1 MKPEATYNLVPTKED
16 NIKKYI
22 KENDIHDNPVDLLLF
37 ESIELLRQVIDFVDR
52 KGTDLNQ
59 FRFRID
65 NFNDLLD
72 NIRASI
78 NQLNEDDCNDQI
90 YNFLK
95 KTSCIDNVK
104 IYLIERNANLYEL
117 QQEVQTTVNKYSP
130 YIDTL
135 IEEMRECK
143 HDDEFKRHKQLKE
156 IADELFFRKFDKSK
170 PDVEK
175 FLMEARNYTVFRF
188 KPYPDTNLYALH
200 SNAPEYIKFVKENNT
215 SDEELMYMYNYI
227 CKSF

>member
-1 MKPEATYNLVPTKED
+1 MKPEATYSLAPTKEN

-52 KGTDLNQ
+52 KGTDLDQ

-65 NFNDLLD
+65 NFNDLLG

-78 NQLNEDDCNDQI
+78 NQLNEDECNDEI
-90 YNFLK
+90 HNFLK
-95 KTSCIDNVK
+95 KASCIDNVK
-104 IYLIERNANLYEL
+104 IYLMSKNANLYEL

-130 YIDTL
+130 YIDTS
-135 IEEMRECK
+135 IEEMRVGK
-143 HDDEFKRHKQLKE
+143 HDGEFKRHKQLKE
-156 IADELFFRKFDKSK
+156 IADELFYRKFDNSK
-170 PDVEK
+170 LDVK
-175 FLMEARNYTVFRF
+175 RFLMEARNYTAFRF
-188 KPYPDTNLYALH
+188 KPYPDTNFYTLDL
-200 SNAPEYIKFVKENNT
+200 NGIEYIKFVKENNT